1 MTPIPDPAPSR
12 PADASFAWSAV
23 DQADPQTFTHWW
35 SDEEMAALQAIAE
48 TALTTDHD
56 ALDPGAAPPLSQA
69 LARRLEQIRAEL
81 QHGRGFVLLRGL
93 PFDRWSVGQARLA
106 TWAIANAIGIPVS
119 QTARGA
125 RLVDVMDT
133 SRRETTPRQFS
144 TSQELRLH
152 TDPASDLIGLA
163 CVRPAAS
170 GGDSVLASAVSVH
183 DAMVRQRPDLAAQLY
198 RGFHWHR
205 FGEGRSADGPFSEDL
220 VPVFSMHD
228 EQLSCRY
235 VRTPI
240 VAGQKEAGQPLNASQ
255 IEALDLFDKLACS
268 PELRVTF
275 RLDCGD
281 IVLVNN
287 LTVLHART
295 QFVDHA
301 EPAPPRRLFRL
312 WLGGFQGFRQ
322 VAPALNYFN
331 GGQWG
336 IPVTGEKAH
345 YDMQSLYADP
355 ATGGVARLGVGKAAA

>member
-1 MTPIPDPAPSR
+1 MAGLQTV
-12 PADASFAWSAV
+12 AD
-23 DQADPQTFTHWW
+23 
-35 SDEEMAALQAIAE
+35 
-48 TALTTDHD
+48 TALTTGHD
-56 ALDPGAAPPLSQA
+56 PLDPGAPLPLSPA
-69 LARRLEQIRAEL
+69 LARRLQQL
-81 QHGRGFVLLRGL
+81 QAGLAHGRGFVLLRGL
-93 PFDRWSVGQARLA
+93 PFDRWSVEQARLV

-133 SRRETTPRQFS
+133 SRRESTPRQFS

-183 DAMVRQRPDLAAQLY
+183 DAMVRQRPDLAAELY

-205 FGEGRSADGPFSEDL
+205 FGEGRSTDGPFSEAP
-220 VPVFSMHD
+220 VPVFSMHQD
-228 EQLSCRY
+228 QLSCRY

-240 VAGQKEAGQPLNASQ
+240 VAGQKDAGQPLSERQ

-295 QFVDHA
+295 QFIDHA
-301 EPAPPRRLFRL
+301 EPAPPRHLFRL
-312 WLGGFQGFRQ
+312 WLGGFEGFRQ
-322 VAPALNYFN
+322 VSPVLNYFN

-336 IPVTGEKAH
+336 IPVTGGKAH
-345 YDMQSLYADP
+345 YDMQSLHADP
-355 ATGGVARLGVGKAAA
+355 ATGGVARLGVGRAPA